1 MDFKNYEKRLMDIRR
16 DLHRIPEI
24 GFDLFKTH
32 AYVKRALESMGYAT
46 RVTARTGL
54 IAKKEGKTTEAIAFR
69 SDMDA
74 LSVTER
80 TGASFASEHEGKMH
94 ACGHDGHMA
103 ILLNFAHYVSTKKN
117 LEKTIVFIFQPAEEG
132 PGGAK
137 VIIEEGMLE
146 TYHVQ
151 KIVGFHVNPALPE
164 GVIGIKDGPMMAR
177 NGEFTITIQGK
188 SAHAAKP
195 HEGKDAILVASSLV
209 SAYQSIV
216 SRTVDP
222 LSTAVL
228 TVGTVHGGEAR
239 NIIAQSVVMT
249 GTIRAF
255 DDGLY
260 HEIKER
266 IKGINRAHEIAYD
279 VDITTE
285 ILDYYPP
292 VINDKEL
299 YETVSDLL
307 SDAER
312 HILEP
317 MMYAEDFAFYQRKI
331 PGLFMMIGTRN
342 EKLGFVH
349 PLHSCYF
356 NFRASVLTKALS
368 VYDRICLAEGV
379 YCS

>member
-1 MDFKNYEKRLMDIRR
+1 MDFKNYEKRLTDIRR

-32 AYVKRALESMGYAT
+32 AYVKRALEDMGYAT

-54 IAKKEGKTTEAIAFR
+54 IAKKEGKSVDAIAFR

-74 LSVTER
+74 LSVTEK
-80 TGASFASEHEGKMH
+80 TGASFASEHEGNMH

-103 ILLNFAHYVSTKKN
+103 ILLNFAHYVSTKEN

-146 TYHVQ
+146 TYHIS
-151 KIVGFHVNPALPE
+151 KIFGFHVNPALPE
-164 GVIGIKDGPMMAR
+164 GIIGIKDGPMMAR
-177 NGEFTITIQGK
+177 NGEFTITIHGK

-195 HEGKDAILVASSLV
+195 HEGKDAIVVASALV
-209 SAYQSIV
+209 SVYQTIV

-228 TVGTVHGGEAR
+228 TVGTLHGGEAR
-239 NIIAQSVVMT
+239 NIIAQTVVMT

-255 DDGLY
+255 DDTLY
-260 HEIKER
+260 QEIKHR
-266 IKGINRAHEIAYD
+266 IHAINRAHETAYG
-279 VDITTE
+279 VRIETE

-307 SDAER
+307 SDSER
-312 HILEP
+312 HILKP
-317 MMYAEDFAFYQRKI
+317 MMYAEDFAFYQQKI

-356 NFRASVLTKALS
+356 NFRASQLTKALS
-368 VYDRICLAEGV
+368 VYDRICLAEDV
-379 YCS
+379 YRS